1 MIADQTHLGKRDCPS
16 STLCKQP
23 CTKSQRRLRKNEQ
36 CLCEWMRTQLQH
48 AYLNALEQQRDEEN
62 ISETQQLGTCVAF
75 RGSLDT
81 LIDSRETAITDSLS
95 RLRIP
100 TKVIPRLL
108 QFVDLATDE
117 ELVRAAI
124 DTKMCNGLLQFAKY
138 FQVHVW
144 HLPCDWTGGIQ
155 VDVTPVPNVQHV
167 QDAIK
172 GDLGRLLIESKGA
185 QQVLAEY
192 GEHVCR
198 WGCASGGIHCAQ
210 CCPAP

>member
-1 MIADQTHLGKRDCPS
+1 MNADQTHLGKRDSPS

-23 CTKSQRRLRKNEQ
+23 CTKSQCRLRKHEQ
-36 CLCEWMRTQLQH
+36 CLCEWMRTQLQQ
-48 AYLNALEQQRDEEN
+48 AYLHALEQQIDEEN
-62 ISETQQLGTCVAF
+62 ISETQQLGTDVAF

-81 LIDSRETAITDSLS
+81 LIDSRESAITDSLS

-100 TKVIPRLL
+100 TKVIPRVL
-108 QFVDLATDE
+108 QFVELDTDE
-117 ELVRAAI
+117 EFVRTAI

-155 VDVTPVPNVQHV
+155 VDVTPVPNVRHV

-185 QQVLAEY
+185 QEVLTEY

-198 WGCASGGIHCAQ
+198 RGCAGGIHCVQ

>member
-1 MIADQTHLGKRDCPS
+1 
-16 STLCKQP
+16 
-23 CTKSQRRLRKNEQ
+23 
-36 CLCEWMRTQLQH
+36 MRTQLQQG
-48 AYLNALEQQRDEEN
+48 YLHALEQQIDEDN
-62 ISETQQLGTCVAF
+62 ISETQQLGTDVAF

-81 LIDSRETAITDSLS
+81 LIDSREIAITDSLK

-100 TKVIPRLL
+100 TTVLPIVL
-108 QFVDLATDE
+108 QFVDLDTDE
-117 ELVRAAI
+117 EFVRTAI

-138 FQVHVW
+138 FRVHVW

-155 VDVTPVPNVQHV
+155 VDVTPVHNVQHV

-172 GDLGRLLIESKGA
+172 SDLGHLLIESKGA
-185 QQVLAEY
+185 QQVLTEY

-198 WGCASGGIHCAQ
+198 RGCAGGIHCVQ